1 MHDLKRFSVLTG
13 RIVIAALA
21 ILGGSFAAAQDFE
34 HDRQKAARGL
44 GYANGAYLSHKCKE
58 SETLAPQLQRDIMA
72 YYHFTDD
79 DLAGRTE
86 IGKSV
91 DLGRKHAR
99 QDARRPAE
107 FCDRMEEVLSLWRS
121 NVLPS
126 PQ

>member
-1 MHDLKRFSVLTG
+1 VHARADGGDAGGQEGADRLPDRPAGKHAKLEG
-13 RIVIAALA
+13 IA
-21 ILGGSFAAAQDFE
+21 G
-34 HDRQKAARGL
+34 
-44 GYANGAYLSHKCKE
+44 
-58 SETLAPQLQRDIMA
+58 
-72 YYHFTDD
+72 YHFTDD
-79 DLAGRTE
+79 DLSGRTE